1 MHVIL
6 GKVDLRFWGKD
17 RYNYDYTAVALSQA
31 VISNWIDAYFDT
43 YYLFSYYYW
52 IIIIWH

>member
-1 MHVIL
+1 MHVIS

-52 IIIIWH
+52 IIII